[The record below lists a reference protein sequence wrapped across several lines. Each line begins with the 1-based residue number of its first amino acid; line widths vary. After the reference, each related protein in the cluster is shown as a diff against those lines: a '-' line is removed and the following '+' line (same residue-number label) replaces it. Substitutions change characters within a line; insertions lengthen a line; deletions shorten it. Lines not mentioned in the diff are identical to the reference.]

1 MDFCSVLLILADKD
15 EKKSLT
21 IFSTSRWKINVL
33 HILGCGQLHVF
44 LLKLNSAVPGIH
56 IAFSLNPQ
64 QRSHLTQFF
73 PEIPSFPIIVTLG
86 NGPEIVKCVMSGG
99 MYYPEFQIFSK
110 CLLYLVFRWDLG
122 QVLHVQ
128 APLHCLCFTEAG
140 QIKRRWRVHMSR
152 SRRYPHCNTC
162 WSYTEEHITWYC
174 TWIHVLLRQQQGK
187 LRSLFPEPVPFG
199 ALKTEVWAGD
209 SQTAPCFVL
218 EKVWS

>member
-1 MDFCSVLLILADKD
+1 MKCQQLTFDSMDFCSVLLILADKD

-99 MYYPEFQIFSK
+99 MYYPEFQIFSQVFALS
-110 CLLYLVFRWDLG
+110 CFSVRPWTSLTCSSPTSLSLL
-122 QVLHVQ
+122 H
-128 APLHCLCFTEAG
+128 
-140 QIKRRWRVHMSR
+140 
-152 SRRYPHCNTC
+152 
-162 WSYTEEHITWYC
+162 
-174 TWIHVLLRQQQGK
+174 
-187 LRSLFPEPVPFG
+187 
-199 ALKTEVWAGD
+199 
-209 SQTAPCFVL
+209 
-218 EKVWS
+218 